1 MKKIVAMLLAS
12 LILLSAA
19 AGVAEGS
26 LSGGWNVAENTA
38 ITEENKA
45 ILEKALEKLVGV
57 TYEPIAYLGSQVVA
71 GLNHCF
77 LCKAT
82 VVYPDAVPSLALV
95 YIYEDLSGNVQITN
109 IADFDIAELS
119 VPAEPVE

>member
-1 MKKIVAMLLAS
+1 MKKTIAILLAS
-12 LILLSAA
+12 LILLSVA
-19 AGVAEGS
+19 AGVAEVS
-26 LSGGWNVAENTA
+26 LSGGWNVAENTG

-45 ILEKALEKLVGV
+45 ILEKALEELVGV

-82 VVYPDAVPSLALV
+82 VVYPNAVPSLALV
-95 YIYEDLSGNVQITN
+95 YVYEDLSGNVQITN

>member
-1 MKKIVAMLLAS
+1 MKKIIAILLAS

-19 AGVAEGS
+19 AGIAEGS
-26 LSGGWNVAENTA
+26 LSGGWNVAENTG
-38 ITEENKA
+38 ITKENKA
-45 ILEKALEKLVGV
+45 ILEKALKKLVGV
-57 TYEPIAYLGSQVVA
+57 SYEPIAYLGSQVVA

-82 VVYPDAVPSLALV
+82 VVYPNAVPTLALI

-119 VPAEPVE
+119 VPTEPAE

>member
-95 YIYEDLSGNVQITN
+95 YIYEDLSGNAQITN